1 MPSPFRYLVFFLIV
15 FILFICVLTPDIY
28 ALKFSNV
35 YVGSLSVS
43 AESAVLIDASDNTLL
58 FSKNA
63 DVRMPMAST
72 TKIMTAIV
80 AIENGNIDS
89 TVTIHRDAVGIEGS
103 SIYLYAG
110 EKLTL
115 RQLLYALMLESAN
128 DAAVAIAIEIGGN
141 VETFSKMMN
150 DKANELGLKNT
161 HFVNPH
167 GLDNENHYTT
177 ARELAI
183 IAADAL
189 KNEIF
194 REIVSTQKITIPLNE
209 TEGVRL
215 LINHNKMLQNYNGA
229 IGVKTGFTKRCG
241 RCLVSAAEREGLQLV
256 AVTLN
261 APNDWND
268 HKNMLDYGF
277 ASYVHITLAKQ
288 NTYRL
293 VLPVTGGNNST
304 LVCTNTKEIKTT
316 LPLSHGEIT
325 CIVEAPRFIIA
336 PVTEGDY
343 IGKISYYCEGKLIGE
358 SPLSSVSTISAT
370 TTKSGFWNFILRF
383 LGLNKE

>member
-28 ALKFSNV
+28 ALKFSNI

-128 DAAVAIAIEIGGN
+128 DAAVALKANAADVYGKSETFTKDEVNAAIE
-141 VETFSKMMN
+141 
-150 DKANELGLKNT
+150 A
-161 HFVNPH
+161 
-167 GLDNENHYTT
+167 
-177 ARELAI
+177 
-183 IAADAL
+183 
-189 KNEIF
+189 
-194 REIVSTQKITIPLNE
+194 
-209 TEGVRL
+209 
-215 LINHNKMLQNYNGA
+215 
-229 IGVKTGFTKRCG
+229 
-241 RCLVSAAEREGLQLV
+241 
-256 AVTLN
+256 AVT
-261 APNDWND
+261 AVMQWAE
-268 HKNMLDYGF
+268 F
-277 ASYVHITLAKQ
+277 
-288 NTYRL
+288 
-293 VLPVTGGNNST
+293 
-304 LVCTNTKEIKTT
+304 
-316 LPLSHGEIT
+316 
-325 CIVEAPRFIIA
+325 
-336 PVTEGDY
+336 
-343 IGKISYYCEGKLIGE
+343 
-358 SPLSSVSTISAT
+358 
-370 TTKSGFWNFILRF
+370 
-383 LGLNKE
+383 